1 MNLKNKLI
9 LGCAQSDEKYGL
21 SRNKKFLDTS
31 PHYKNNN
38 FIIKKFKDKNLK
50 IISKLKFDYDLDKN
64 YEIKIKDDIN
74 NVLKYNNTKKLY
86 GILVHD
92 PLLPLHSKKWKI
104 VYRVLRQLKKKKII
118 KKIGISIYNTFD
130 TLFPLRTLK

>member
-9 LGCAQSDEKYGL
+9 IGCAQTDENYGL
-21 SRNKKFLDTS
+21 SKHKKFEEVLNNAIKSGINFLDTS

-38 FIIKKFKDKNLK
+38 FIIKKFKEKNLK

-74 NVLKYNNTKKLY
+74 NVLKYNNTK
-86 GILVHD
+86 
-92 PLLPLHSKKWKI
+92 
-104 VYRVLRQLKKKKII
+104 
-118 KKIGISIYNTFD
+118 
-130 TLFPLRTLK
+130 